1 MIAPPLPC
9 TCAEGRL
16 SWSGTR
22 RPDGL
27 RASSSIRQTETRR
40 SAYDL
45 NTGIADENVDRAEAL
60 KGCSNANF
68 DSRFIADI
76 HCDCH
81 GATAGA
87 IDLVHGRLRRRQLQV
102 RDHRAPPRKESQSN
116 YRE

>member
-1 MIAPPLPC
+1 VPKAGFRGQERAVQMDCEHLLPF
-9 TCAEGRL
+9 AKRKLVDRL
-16 SWSGTR
+16 H
-22 RPDGL
+22 
-27 RASSSIRQTETRR
+27 
-40 SAYDL
+40 DL

-87 IDLVHGRLRRRQLQV
+87 INLVHGRLRRRQLQV